1 MLFVN
6 SHAPRVAGGYW
17 VKFIIIALIAFSIIS
32 AIGNKIQGIQINE
45 LIQNIKRIE
54 LVVCTRHKNETVCI
68 DGTRILI
75 GGGVK

>member
-1 MLFVN
+1 M
-6 SHAPRVAGGYW
+6 
-17 VKFIIIALIAFSIIS
+17 KFIIIALIAFSIIS